1 MGVAYFMRFD
11 WFIKYDS
18 AGIIGKSFV
27 QFSGGRV
34 RSLSPLRQGGGGS
47 KGAPGYLFNRL
58 ILHRLIFRLIF

>member
-11 WFIKYDS
+11 WLIIYDS

-34 RSLSPLRQGGGGS
+34 RSLSEVNEMKRSRREHPVI
-47 KGAPGYLFNRL
+47 YL
-58 ILHRLIFRLIF
+58 IA